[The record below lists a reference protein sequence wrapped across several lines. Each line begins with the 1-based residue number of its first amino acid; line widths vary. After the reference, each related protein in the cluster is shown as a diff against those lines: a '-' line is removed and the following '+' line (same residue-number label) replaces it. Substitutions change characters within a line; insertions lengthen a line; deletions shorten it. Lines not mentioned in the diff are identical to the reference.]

1 MTAAAPLARQK
12 PDRRRRDLRGKL
24 NVSPELP
31 DIPGVEFGP
40 AMRALP
46 SDKHRQF
53 VLNLYLVKPGYG
65 SHVAAAK
72 MAGFGSSTSTPQSWA
87 SIASR
92 LAHDDKIQAAIF
104 EEDQKR
110 IRSTAP
116 RAIFALQNLIEDPT
130 HKDHARGIGMLLDR
144 VHPPELRTTIDVH
157 HHVDHTAE
165 TLLHLRYLK
174 SLNVSHEVL
183 EREFGFSGLG
193 RYERLL
199 ALEDAKT
206 KVVEGKPEP
215 PGAVG
220 PKAASIV

>member
-1 MTAAAPLARQK
+1 
-12 PDRRRRDLRGKL
+12 
-24 NVSPELP
+24 
-31 DIPGVEFGP
+31 
-40 AMRALP
+40 MRALP

-65 SHVAAAK
+65 NHVAAAK

-92 LAHDDKIQAAIF
+92 LAHDEKIQAAIF

-144 VHPPELRTTIDVH
+144 VHPPELRTTVDVH

-199 ALEDAKT
+199 ELEDAK
-206 KVVEGKPEP
+206 KAGKLIEGK
-215 PGAVG
+215 
-220 PKAASIV
+220 AAPIG